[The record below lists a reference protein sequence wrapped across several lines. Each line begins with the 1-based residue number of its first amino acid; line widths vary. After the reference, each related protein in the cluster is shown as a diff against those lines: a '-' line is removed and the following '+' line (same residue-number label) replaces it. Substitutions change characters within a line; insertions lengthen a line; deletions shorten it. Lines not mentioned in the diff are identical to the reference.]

1 MLDSAAY
8 DTAGFSHM
16 TYYIII
22 VLANTNRG
30 PRWAAAFTGV
40 VQAISYDNYTTTLLD
55 CYVSKCKCMFL
66 AHHET

>member
-30 PRWAAAFTGV
+30 WAAAFAEV
-40 VQAISYDNYTTTLLD
+40 VQAIS
-55 CYVSKCKCMFL
+55 L
-66 AHHET
+66 AACESIIYE